1 MEFAKCK
8 KTFKQGHPLLDEN
21 PHEWNNIPVCLVQAM
36 AKVIDHIK
44 NSDEMNLEYQL
55 KTNERL
61 YVLQH

>member
-1 MEFAKCK
+1 
-8 KTFKQGHPLLDEN
+8 
-21 PHEWNNIPVCLVQAM
+21 M